1 MKSVTRLSQCMIV
14 KNEEK
19 NIRHALSWGKD
30 IVLEQIVVDTG
41 SSDNTVEIAKEMGAK
56 VFHYSWNDDF
66 SAAKNFALEQ
76 AKGNWIAFLDA
87 DEYFSDGEAKKI
99 LPLLRKLDKDLSPA
113 LRAVAMNCTM
123 ANLNDSG
130 GVINM
135 FPQCRIFRN
144 IPELRYK
151 NRIHESL
158 SLSADIKLTILD
170 ATEEL
175 TICHTG
181 YAASVYEE
189 TGKIDRNISLL
200 KRELEENPSNG
211 DTWSYLADSLY
222 VINRFDE
229 AEEACLKAIEREE
242 SSFGK
247 DRKRG
252 DFTKLIKIKYRKNSG
267 QEEDVVA
274 IYQEAKDFAG
284 SSPDLEYWIGLW
296 FYQRGEI
303 QKARHHL
310 EQALDLLDQYKGD
323 GKVSMV
329 GVLAEVYQILF
340 GICKTYGTPSDVIRY
355 GVLSLRM
362 NPYLFAVLQDMLLL
376 LKQEPGEDEGALAT
390 FGFLSKI
397 YDFSFLKNKI
407 FLLEVSKKS
416 SFTALYNRVY
426 DLLSDEEQSAY
437 CRSREGI
444 NSELH

>member
-19 NIRHALSWGKD
+19 NIRRALSWGKD
-30 IVLEQIVVDTG
+30 IVWEQIVVDTG

-113 LRAVAMNCTM
+113 LRAVALNCTM

-130 GVINM
+130 GVINI

-175 TICHTG
+175 TISHTG
-181 YAASVYEE
+181 YAESVYEE

-200 KRELEENPSNG
+200 KRELEENPLNG

-222 VINRFDE
+222 VVNRFDE

-247 DRKRG
+247 NRKRG

-267 QEEDVVA
+267 QEEDIIA

-284 SSPDLEYWIGLW
+284 SSPDLEYWTGLW
-296 FYQRGEI
+296 FYQRGEM
-303 QKARHHL
+303 QKAKRYL
-310 EQALDLLDQYKGD
+310 EQALKLLDQYKGD
-323 GKVSMV
+323 GKVAMV
-329 GVLAEVYQILF
+329 GVLAEVYQMLF
-340 GICKTYGTPSDVIRY
+340 GICKMYGTPSDVIRY

-362 NPYLFAVLQDMLLL
+362 NPYLFAILMDMLLL
-376 LKQEPGEDEGALAT
+376 LKQEPGEEETADAT
-390 FGFLSKI
+390 FGFLSKL
-397 YDFSFLKNKI
+397 YDLSSFKNKVFLIKVSEKVPYPALEKQVYAMLSEVERESLSKVGNI
-407 FLLEVSKKS
+407 F
-416 SFTALYNRVY
+416 
-426 DLLSDEEQSAY
+426 
-437 CRSREGI
+437 
-444 NSELH
+444 

>member
-19 NIRHALSWGKD
+19 NIRRALSWGKD
-30 IVLEQIVVDTG
+30 IVWEQIVVDTG
-41 SSDNTVEIAKEMGAK
+41 SSDNTVEIAEEMGAK
-56 VFHYSWNDDF
+56 VFHYTWDDDF
-66 SAAKNFALEQ
+66 SAAKNYALEK

-87 DEYFSDGEAKKI
+87 DEYFSDEEVKKI
-99 LPLLRKLDKDLSPA
+99 MPLLRKLDKDLSPT

-130 GVINM
+130 GVINL

-151 NRIHESL
+151 NRVHESL

-189 TGKIDRNISLL
+189 TGKIERNIFLL

-222 VINRFDE
+222 VVNRFDE
-229 AEEACLKAIEREE
+229 AEEACLKAIELEE

-247 DRKRG
+247 NRKRE

-267 QEEDVVA
+267 QEEDIVS

-284 SSPDLEYWIGLW
+284 STPDLEYWMGLW
-296 FYQRGEI
+296 FYQRRDI
-303 QKARHHL
+303 QKARYYL
-310 EQALDLLDQYKGD
+310 EQALHQLDLYNGE
-323 GKVSMV
+323 GKVAMV
-329 GVLAEVYQILF
+329 GVLAEIYQILF
-340 GICKTYGTPSDVIRY
+340 GICKVNGTPSDVIRY

-362 NPYLFAVLQDMLLL
+362 NPYLFTILEDMLML
-376 LKQEPGEDEGALAT
+376 LKEEPGEEENADAT
-390 FGFLSKI
+390 FGFLSKL
-397 YDFSFLKNKI
+397 YDLSSFKNKVFI
-407 FLLEVSKKS
+407 IKVSEKVSFPALEKQ
-416 SFTALYNRVY
+416 VY
-426 DLLSDEEQSAY
+426 ALLSDKE
-437 CRSREGI
+437 RESLSKVGDI
-444 NSELH
+444 FG

>member
-19 NIRHALSWGKD
+19 NIRRALSWGKD
-30 IVLEQIVVDTG
+30 IVWEQIVVDTG

-56 VFHYSWNDDF
+56 VYHFTWNDDF

-87 DEYFSDGEAKKI
+87 DEYFSEGEAKKLLPI
-99 LPLLRKLDKDLSPA
+99 LKKLDKSISPS
-113 LRAVAMNCTM
+113 LRAVAINCTM

-130 GVINM
+130 GVINL

-158 SLSADIKLTILD
+158 SLSADIKLTTLD
-170 ATEEL
+170 ASEDL

-181 YAASVYEE
+181 YATSVYEE

-200 KRELEENPSNG
+200 KKELEEDPSNG

-222 VINRFDE
+222 VVNRFDE
-229 AEEACLKAIEREE
+229 AEEACFKAIEREE

-247 DRKRG
+247 IRKSG

-267 QEEDVVA
+267 QEEDIVS

-284 SSPDLEYWIGLW
+284 SSPDLEYWTGLW
-296 FYQRGEI
+296 FYQRGEM
-303 QKARHHL
+303 QKARHYL
-310 EQALDLLDQYKGD
+310 EQALNLLDQYKGD
-323 GKVSMV
+323 AKVSMV

-340 GICKTYGTPSDVIRY
+340 GICKAYGTPSDMIRY

-376 LKQEPGEDEGALAT
+376 LKQEPGEEEGASAT
-390 FGFLSKI
+390 FGFLSKM
-397 YDFSFLKNKI
+397 YDFSILKNKI

-416 SFTALYNRVY
+416 SFSALYNRVY
-426 DLLSDEEQSAY
+426 ELLSPEEQLAY
-437 CRSREGI
+437 R
-444 NSELH
+444 NSEKDNE